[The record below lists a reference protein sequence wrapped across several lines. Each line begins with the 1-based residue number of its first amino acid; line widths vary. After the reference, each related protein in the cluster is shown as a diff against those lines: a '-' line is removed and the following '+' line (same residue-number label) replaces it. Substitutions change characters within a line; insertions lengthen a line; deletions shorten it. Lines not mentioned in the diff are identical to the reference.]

1 MSRTGRRFKKDSV
14 RVSNTS
20 DIAGPI
26 REGSG
31 SVLTDELVC
40 QPSVSMAM
48 PQTDDSAL
56 GHVRLD
62 INDLSPSGCQPLH
75 STDKRVHTV
84 VNGEIYDYDKL
95 RREMEQKIDY
105 RFQGTS
111 DSELVLALYKYYG
124 LSFLSHI
131 RGEFSICL
139 FDSER
144 ELFIAVRDR
153 YGIKPLF
160 WTVQNGELLV
170 AAEMKAFLPL
180 GWRPEWDVRSIVGG
194 DFQIGNSTIFKGV
207 QKVSAKLDCVCM
219 NHV

>member
-1 MSRTGRRFKKDSV
+1 
-14 RVSNTS
+14 
-20 DIAGPI
+20 
-26 REGSG
+26 
-31 SVLTDELVC
+31 
-40 QPSVSMAM
+40 M